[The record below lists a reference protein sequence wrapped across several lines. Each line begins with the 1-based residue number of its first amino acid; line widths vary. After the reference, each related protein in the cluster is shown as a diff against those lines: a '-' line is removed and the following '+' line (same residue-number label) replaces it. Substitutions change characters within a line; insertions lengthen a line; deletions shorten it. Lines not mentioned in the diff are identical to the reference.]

1 MISAGVTVMG
11 SLALWSEPQSPSP
24 DPSKGWMCN
33 LISWTGSTRGGGEA
47 RTISVTQ
54 VTPGQI
60 YEQAVLTGVEYY
72 WERITG
78 FFRHKK

>member
-1 MISAGVTVMG
+1 VIAELNHVGVQEFVF
-11 SLALWSEPQSPSP
+11 
-24 DPSKGWMCN
+24 
-33 LISWTGSTRGGGEA
+33 TRGGGEA

>member
-1 MISAGVTVMG
+1 
-11 SLALWSEPQSPSP
+11 
-24 DPSKGWMCN
+24 MCN